1 VFIRTEKKGVFRL
14 YANIPPADEV
24 WKKYHDYI
32 NPSLADLMK
41 YGGLVAVETK
51 AEGVYVWDDK
61 GNKYIDCL
69 GGYGVFA
76 LGHRHPKVVEAV
88 KTWLD
93 KIPLSSKLF
102 LNYPESLL
110 GEKLA
115 GILPGDIS
123 YSFFGNSGSE
133 AVEGAL
139 KLARMYTGKK
149 KIIYTEGAYHG
160 ITMGALSATGREVYR
175 KPFEPLVPGFV
186 KVPFGD
192 ADAIEEAI
200 DDDTAAVILEPIQG
214 EGGIVLPPEDYLKR
228 VRDITLQKGVLLI
241 LDEVQTGMG
250 RTGAMFASE
259 VYGVVPDIISLGKAL
274 GGGVMPIGAFSSTP
288 DIWAAFDPFPI
299 IHEST
304 FGGNPLATIAAVAT
318 IDVMQEEDLPTQAK
332 EKGEILMS
340 NLTQL
345 SKVYPDIIKD
355 VRGKG
360 LMIGVEMADEG
371 YGIPM
376 MSFLMEEGVIVAY
389 ALNNPKVIRLE
400 PPLII
405 SEKEIDMVVSA
416 WEKALKKMHDFVMS
430 L

>member
-1 VFIRTEKKGVFRL
+1 MYT
-14 YANIPPADEV
+14 NIPPADEV
-24 WKKYHDYI
+24 WQKYHDYI
-32 NPSLADLMK
+32 NPALADLMR
-41 YGGLVAVETK
+41 YGGLVSVETR
-51 AEGVYVWDDK
+51 AEGVYVWDDQ

-88 KTWLD
+88 KSWLD

-102 LNYPESLL
+102 LNYPETLL

-115 GILPGDIS
+115 EILPGDIQ

-149 KIIYTEGAYHG
+149 KIIYTDGAYHG
-160 ITMGALSATGREVYR
+160 VTMGALSATGRDVYR
-175 KPFEPLVPGFV
+175 QPFEPLVPGFI

-192 ADAIEEAI
+192 ADAIAHTI
-200 DDDTAAVILEPIQG
+200 DEDTAAVIIEPIQG
-214 EGGIVLPPEDYLKR
+214 EGGIVLPPDDYLKK
-228 VRDITLQKGVLLI
+228 VRDITKEKGILLI

-259 VYGVVPDIISLGKAL
+259 LYGVEPDIIALGKAL

-288 DIWAAFDPFPI
+288 EIWSAFDPFPI

-304 FGGNPLATIAAVAT
+304 FGGNPLATVAAVAT
-318 IDVMQEEDLPTQAK
+318 IDVMKEEDLPAQAK
-332 EKGEILMS
+332 EKGKKLLDGLKELVEAYDGFVA
-340 NLTQL
+340 N
-345 SKVYPDIIKD
+345 

-376 MSFLMEEGVIVAY
+376 MSFLMEEGIIVAY

-405 SEKEIDMVVSA
+405 SYEEIDKVLDA
-416 WEKALKKMHDFVMS
+416 WNKALKKMKSFVDS

>member
-1 VFIRTEKKGVFRL
+1 MYDK
-14 YANIPPADEV
+14 IPNPEV
-24 WKKYHDYI
+24 VWQKYHDYI
-32 NPSLADLMK
+32 NSALADLMK
-41 YGGLVAVETK
+41 YGGLVNVEAK
-51 AEGVYVWDDK
+51 AEGVYVWDRE

-76 LGHRHPKVVEAV
+76 LGHRHPKVIEAV

-115 GILPGDIS
+115 KILPGDIQ

-139 KLARMYTGKK
+139 KLARLYTGKK
-149 KIIYTEGAYHG
+149 KIIYTEGSYHG
-160 ITMGALSATGREVYR
+160 VTMGALSATGRDVY
-175 KPFEPLVPGFV
+175 KQPFEPLVPGFV

-192 ADAIEEAI
+192 ITALEAVL
-200 DDDTAAVILEPIQG
+200 DDDTAAVIIEPIQG
-214 EGGIVLPPEDYLKR
+214 EGGIILPPEDYLKN
-228 VRDITLQKGVLLI
+228 VRDLTKSKGVLLI

-250 RTGAMFASE
+250 RTGYMFASDL
-259 VYGVVPDIISLGKAL
+259 YGIEPDIIALGKAL

-288 DIWAAFDPFPI
+288 EIWSSFDPFPI

-318 IDVMQEEDLPTQAK
+318 IDVMLTEDLPQQARD
-332 EKGEILMS
+332 KGSILLKGLKDLA
-340 NLTQL
+340 N
-345 SKVYPDIIKD
+345 VYTDVVAD
-355 VRGKG
+355 VRGVG
-360 LMIGVEMADEG
+360 LMIGVEMQDEG

-405 SEKEIDMVVSA
+405 SQVEIDKVLEA
-416 WEKALKKMHDFVMS
+416 WNKALKKMKEFVNS
-430 L
+430 LR